1 MTSQARTKR
10 GNRRSEHLLREAEL
24 WATTAV
30 VRAGAEDP
38 RAALENAWRTVLLHQ
53 FHDILPG
60 SSITWVH
67 QEAERE
73 YARIA
78 GVLEGVIEVSVRAL
92 CGPGEGAV
100 VLNAG
105 PYGQSGVPALGGLA
119 LRADSLLGA
128 RIAPT
133 LDGWVLT
140 NRHVRVTIDPDGV
153 FSSIYDRHANREVV
167 PIGARANLLTLHRDT
182 PTQGDAWDLDTPARP
197 NVRGSH

>member
-1 MTSQARTKR
+1 MGHHGCCS
-10 GNRRSEHLLREAEL
+10 G
-24 WATTAV
+24 
-30 VRAGAEDP
+30 GAEGP

-73 YARIA
+73 YAR
-78 GVLEGVIEVSVRAL
+78 V
-92 CGPGEGAV
+92 
-100 VLNAG
+100 
-105 PYGQSGVPALGGLA
+105 
-119 LRADSLLGA
+119 
-128 RIAPT
+128 APT